1 METQFVPGTWVRLRG
16 EPDWGVGQVQSA
28 IDGRIT
34 INFEHA
40 GKRVVI
46 AAVVDLD
53 EVDLD
58 EVDRE
63 PPPRR

>member
-1 METQFVPGTWVRLRG
+1 METHFVPGTWVRLRG

-34 INFEHA
+34 INFENA

-46 AAVVDLD
+46 AAAVDLD
-53 EVDLD
+53 EVDIGQQ
-58 EVDRE
+58 DR
-63 PPPRR
+63 R

>member
-1 METQFVPGTWVRLRG
+1 METLFVPGTWVRLRG

-46 AAVVDLD
+46 AAAV
-53 EVDLD
+53 ELD
-58 EVDRE
+58 EVDRG
-63 PPPRR
+63 PDRRR

>member
-1 METQFVPGTWVRLRG
+1 METLFVPGTWVRLPG

-40 GKRVVI
+40 GKRVVM
-46 AAVVDLD
+46 ADVVEL
-53 EVDLD
+53 E
-58 EVDRE
+58 EVDRGA
-63 PPPRR
+63 PAHR

>member
-1 METQFVPGTWVRLRG
+1 METHFVPGTWVRLRG

-34 INFEHA
+34 INFENA

-46 AAVVDLD
+46 AAAVDLD
-53 EVDLD
+53 EVDIG
-58 EVDRE
+58 
-63 PPPRR
+63 PPHRR

>member
-1 METQFVPGTWVRLRG
+1 METNFVPGTWVSLPT
-16 EPDWGVGQVQSA
+16 EPDWGIGQVQSA

-40 GKRVVI
+40 GKRVI
-46 AAVVDLD
+46 LADAVELD

-58 EVDRE
+58 A
-63 PPPRR
+63 PG

>member
-1 METQFVPGTWVRLRG
+1 MDHTMEMLFVPGTWVRLRG

-40 GKRVVI
+40 GKRVVMA
-46 AAVVDLD
+46 AAVELD
-53 EVDLD
+53 EV
-58 EVDRE
+58 E
-63 PPPRR
+63 PDPPERR

>member
-1 METQFVPGTWVRLRG
+1 METLFVPGTWVRLRG

-34 INFEHA
+34 INFENA

-46 AAVVDLD
+46 AAAVELD
-53 EVDLD
+53 EVDMGP
-58 EVDRE
+58 V
-63 PPPRR
+63 RRR